1 MVADL
6 CGHLPEKIGLFRAG
20 SKLLIVIHVYLAV
33 CKRAAAKNALIVLR
47 VVLRIFFCAVAVS
60 FRDAFWLHG
69 NIMI

>member
-47 VVLRIFFCAVAVS
+47 VVLRIFFVLLR
-60 FRDAFWLHG
+60 FRSAMPSGFTAIL
-69 NIMI
+69 